1 MPVFFNPIAFES
13 SMSFDGHFELAGLV
27 IGRTLQEAVHCP
39 YCGAT
44 YHLIVPA
51 AASLSE
57 VEAYRIDLREALS
70 ESCGMHP
77 PFVQKQ

>member
-27 IGRTLQEAVHCP
+27 IGRTLHEAVRCP
-39 YCGAT
+39 YCGAA

-51 AASLSE
+51 AASVSE
-57 VEAYRIDLREALS
+57 VESYRVDLRDNISSFREES
-70 ESCGMHP
+70 ECRGR
-77 PFVQKQ
+77 K